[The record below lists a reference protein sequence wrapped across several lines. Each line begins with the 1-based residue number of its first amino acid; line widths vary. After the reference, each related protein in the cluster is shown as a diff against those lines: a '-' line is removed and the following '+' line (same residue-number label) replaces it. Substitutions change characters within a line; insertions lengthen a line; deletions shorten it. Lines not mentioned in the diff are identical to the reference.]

1 MIIFVQLKSTFIYK
15 KYICEA
21 SCCTEHKLFAS
32 FLHVNPI
39 SQILVINMYT
49 EADSMI
55 D

>member
-1 MIIFVQLKSTFIYK
+1 MWNILL
-15 KYICEA
+15 
-21 SCCTEHKLFAS
+21 TEHKLFAS

-55 D
+55 DWLIIA